1 MLQPADSYETV
12 YRGFRWNIPE
22 YFNIGID
29 ICDKWSADPERLALI
44 HEKRDGSSSRYT
56 FADIRRLS
64 NQAAN
69 LFVSRGLRAGD
80 RVGILLPQEPETAIA
95 HVAAYKAG
103 AIVVPLFTLF
113 GLDALRY
120 RLRDSGVK
128 LLLTDARSLE
138 KIAQIRV
145 DLPDLDTV
153 FCIDGSVHGS
163 EAFHAALASMSQEF
177 LPLRTRADDPALIIY
192 TSGTTGPPK
201 GALHAHRTLLG
212 HLPGVE
218 MSHNFLGLAGD
229 LMWTPADWA
238 WIGGL
243 IDVLLPA
250 WHHGIPVLAH
260 RFDKFEPEAAFALMA
275 KHAVRN
281 VFLPPTALKMMRG
294 VPDAQLRWPLN
305 LRSLASGG
313 ETLGAELLQW
323 GRETFGLTINEFYG
337 QTECNMVLSSCEA
350 LFPSRP
356 GSIGKAAPG
365 HEVQIIDEAGKILP
379 AGTIGA
385 IAVRRPDPVM
395 FLGYWNNPQ
404 ATQEKFIGDWLVTG
418 DTGAKDAHGYVR
430 FVGRNDDVITSAGYR
445 IGPGPIEDCLLSHRA
460 VRMAAVIGTPDA
472 ERTEI
477 VTAFV
482 VLQTGCVPSDQLTR
496 ELQDH
501 VRTRLAAHE
510 YPRQLYY
517 VEALPMTTTGKII
530 RRELRDRAMSSPPAQ
545 PR

>member
-1 MLQPADSYETV
+1 MLERLESYEAV
-12 YRGFRWNIPE
+12 RSRFRWAIPDF
-22 YFNIGID
+22 FNIGVD
-29 ICDKWSADPERLALI
+29 ICDKWAADPARLALI
-44 HEKRDGSSSRYT
+44 HERRDGSAARYT

-95 HVAAYKAG
+95 HVATYKAG

-120 RLRDSGVK
+120 RMKDSGVK
-128 LLLTDARSLE
+128 VLITDARSIV
-138 KIAQIRV
+138 KIGQIRL
-145 DLPDLDTV
+145 DLPDLETV
-153 FCIDGSVHGS
+153 FCIEGSAHDC
-163 EAFHAALASMSQEF
+163 EDFHAALDSMSETF
-177 LPLRTRADDPALIIY
+177 LPVQTRAEDPALIIY

-218 MSHNFLGLAGD
+218 MSHNFLGEAGD

-260 RFDKFEPEAAFALMA
+260 RFEKFEPEAAFALMA
-275 KHAVRN
+275 KHRVRN

-294 VPDAQLRWPLN
+294 VSDAKSRWKIDI
-305 LRSLASGG
+305 RSLASGG
-313 ETLGAELLQW
+313 ESLGPELLQW
-323 GRETFGLTINEFYG
+323 GRDTFGLTINEFYG

-350 LFPSRP
+350 LFPSKP
-356 GSIGKAAPG
+356 GAIGKAAPG
-365 HEVQIIDEAGKILP
+365 HQVEIVDDAGRILP
-379 AGTIGA
+379 AGEIGA

-395 FLGYWNNPQ
+395 FLGYWNNPD
-404 ATQEKFIGDWLVTG
+404 ATREKFIDDWLITG
-418 DTGAKDAHGYVR
+418 DTGTKDADGYVT
-430 FVGRNDDVITSAGYR
+430 FVGRDDDVITSAGYR
-445 IGPGPIEDCLLSHRA
+445 IGPGPIEDCLLGHPA
-460 VRMAAVIGTPDA
+460 VRMAAVVGAPDA
-472 ERTEI
+472 GRTEI
-477 VTAFV
+477 VKAYV
-482 VLQTGCVPSDQLTR
+482 VLREGFAPADALTR

-510 YPRQLYY
+510 YPRQVRY
-517 VEALPMTTTGKII
+517 VDSLPMTTTGKII
-530 RRELRDRAMSSPPAQ
+530 RRELRDRQ
-545 PR
+545 D